1 MTLDVET
8 QLRGYGEQLD
18 ASRVPVPTD
27 ELLRETV
34 GSGPVTPFQVGVP
47 KLRRLRPWMVA
58 VGAAV
63 LVFIFLGGAA
73 LISRTIGGEPQPPVA
88 PNDESL
94 IDIEL
99 ADIPPFQA
107 TYSVSGG
114 PEGSAAA
121 TADVAYGGPGGGFR
135 LDAVQ
140 GRLYLLG
147 VDGSALPDRPCE
159 GGVSVWDG
167 ELIGDYNGCEP
178 EEEFSTRRTSPDFE
192 PLGYLGW
199 QTPWLPDGQSWQS
212 FCASVQSE
220 ELPGE
225 IIAGRTAVGIRCVAS
240 RDDLELW
247 VDAETGLVL
256 RLAGSRGEGA
266 WPPDFEITAVEYNPA
281 FASDTFRVE
290 PPPGV
295 TDGGLEFDDTEG
307 TGSGQEPDTSGVT
320 GRRSRG
326 GRSGTVDFSGLFSLF
341 DLTEGEIAPPFTGS
355 LLDGTP
361 FDLTDLRGQPVLVML
376 WADWCPPCTESLG
389 PFQAVA
395 DQWAGRVGF
404 VSVLTLDSTPEFASG
419 IVEEQDF
426 TVPVVIDPP
435 DNLWGVLGIPVF
447 VLLDAEGRAIAG
459 WSGSA
464 DDQTL
469 DSLLEQFLG

>member
-8 QLRGYGEQLD
+8 QLRAYGEQLD

-27 ELLRETV
+27 EILSEGV
-34 GSGPVTPFQVGVP
+34 GPGPVSPLQVRALKP
-47 KLRRLRPWMVA
+47 RRLPPWVVA

-63 LVFIFLGGAA
+63 LVFILLGGAA
-73 LISRTIGGEPQPPVA
+73 LISRTVGGEPQPPAA
-88 PNDESL
+88 PTDESL

-114 PEGSAAA
+114 PEGSPTA

-135 LDAVQ
+135 LEAVQ

-147 VDGSALPDRPCE
+147 VEGSAIPDRPCE

-167 ELIGDYNGCEP
+167 ELIGAYNGCEP
-178 EEEFSTRRTSPDFE
+178 EEEFSTEQTSPDFE

-199 QTPWLPDGQSWQS
+199 QTPWLPDGRSWQA

-240 RDDLELW
+240 RDDFELW
-247 VDAETGLVL
+247 VDAESGLVL
-256 RLAGSRGEGA
+256 RLAGSRGEGG
-266 WPPDFEITAVEYNPA
+266 WPPDFEITAIEYNPP

-290 PPPGV
+290 APPGV
-295 TDGGLEFDDTEG
+295 TDGGLESD
-307 TGSGQEPDTSGVT
+307 GQEASGSEQQPGTSDLT
-320 GRRSRG
+320 NF
-326 GRSGTVDFSGLFSLF
+326 DFSSLSGF
-341 DLTEGEIAPPFTGS
+341 RDLTKGEIAPPFTGP

-361 FDLTDLRGQPVLVML
+361 FDLTELRGQPVLIML
-376 WADWCPPCTESLG
+376 WADWCPPCTESLA

-395 DQWAGRVGF
+395 DRWADRVEF
-404 VSVLTLDSTPEFASG
+404 VSVLTLDSTPEFAAG

-426 TVPVVIDPP
+426 TVPVVIDLT
-435 DNLWGVLGIPVF
+435 DNLWGPLGIPAF

-459 WSGSA
+459 WLGDA

-469 DSLLEQFLG
+469 DSLLEQSLG